1 MKYQKSKIILA
12 LIFIFALFIR
22 LYNLGNLP
30 LNFHEDEILTG
41 YVGRFIL
48 HNGVD
53 LYGNSWPL
61 LYFNKFGD
69 YYIIGPMYLKGL
81 STYLFGMTEFAVR
94 FPSALFGALIVFPTF
109 YICRLIFKK
118 DLIGLFSA
126 FFITIVPW
134 HLVLSRASAEGI
146 IGTTIYFTTLYYL
159 LKTINDEKYKN
170 IFISTFLFLITY
182 FIYHPFRVLAPITI
196 FIFLFFYHTFKNKKM
211 FKTLLIIGSIFLILT
226 AYIGSTKWGSGRLSQ
241 TSIFGGISLV
251 PIKTQE
257 FIFDDGGQNVILTR
271 IFHNKVLAY
280 GKDYLRSYMDY
291 FSPDFLFFKGTK
303 ALPYIVPDQ
312 GVLYIF
318 FLILFIVCLIP
329 IKKNIYINQK
339 LFNFVL
345 IMLFVSAL
353 PAGLT
358 LIESP
363 NIHRATNVVVFICMF
378 AGYGFYKSFFI
389 KYKKISL
396 GIILI
401 PVMLLEIFLFSHQ
414 YINHFDL
421 FTSINRNDGQKNLV
435 EYLLKNKNKYN
446 HIYLPVSGTMP
457 LYYLFYK
464 QDFNIKYSKEF
475 ALDARIKNI
484 DNLYF
489 VDNICIS
496 QESNKLN
503 LIKNDLVIDSMKC
516 LDEQNP
522 KFKEVTR
529 IKGKNNVLGFKL
541 LIPIK

>member
-1 MKYQKSKIILA
+1 V
-12 LIFIFALFIR
+12 
-22 LYNLGNLP
+22 
-30 LNFHEDEILTG
+30 NFHEDEILTG

-48 HNGVD
+48 QNGVD

-69 YYIIGPMYLKGL
+69 YYIIAPMYLKGL

-94 FPSALFGALIVFPTF
+94 FPSALFGALIIFPTF
-109 YICRLIFKK
+109 YICRLIFKR

-126 FFITIVPW
+126 FFISIVPW

-146 IGTTIYFTTLYYL
+146 IGTTIYFTALYYL
-159 LKTINDEKYKN
+159 LKVTVTEKYKN

-196 FIFLFFYHTFKNKKM
+196 CIFLFFYHTFKNKKL
-211 FKTLLIIGSIFLILT
+211 FKTLLIIGGIFLILT

-241 TSIFGGISLV
+241 TSIFGGLSLV

-318 FLILFIVCLIP
+318 FLILFIICIVP
-329 IKKNIYINQK
+329 IKNKIETNQR
-339 LFNFVL
+339 LLNFIL
-345 IMLFVSAL
+345 AMLFVSAS

-363 NIHRATNVVVFICMF
+363 NIHRATNVVVFMCMF
-378 AGYGFYKSFFI
+378 AGYGFYKSYFI

-401 PVMLLEIFLFSHQ
+401 PIMFLEIFLFSHQ
-414 YINHFDL
+414 YMRHFDL
-421 FTSINRNDGQKNLV
+421 ATSMHRNDGYKNMIEYVLQNKGKYQK
-435 EYLLKNKNKYN
+435 
-446 HIYLPVSGTMP
+446 IYVPVSGTTP

-464 QDFNIKYSKEF
+464 QDFNPKYSHEF
-475 ALDARIKNI
+475 RLDARIDKI
-484 DNLYF
+484 DNVYF
-489 VDNICIS
+489 VENNCVS
-496 QESNKLN
+496 EEFNKIKFSKTD
-503 LIKNDLVIDSMKC
+503 LIIDSVQCGETNQK
-516 LDEQNP
+516 LFREINI
-522 KFKEVTR
+522 
-529 IKGKNNVLGFKL
+529 IKGRNGLLGFKL
-541 LIPIK
+541 LSPTFAK